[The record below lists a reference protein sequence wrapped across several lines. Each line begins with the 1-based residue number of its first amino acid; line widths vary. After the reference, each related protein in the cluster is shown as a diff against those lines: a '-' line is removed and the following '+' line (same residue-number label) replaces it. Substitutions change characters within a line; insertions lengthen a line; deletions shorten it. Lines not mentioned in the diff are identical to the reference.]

1 MNVAT
6 KARRVRFT
14 NARRGNVRVAA
25 GANCGRAVRALL
37 TDGTRVCLWGPL
49 PRPALR
55 LELALSALR
64 AVEGELGRLIEVVAA
79 EMGLPAFLVV
89 RKPVCTAL
97 GTAVDMARSDVSGNE
112 PGAAQ
117 EPYMRRIYLSEA
129 GRRGSPPGTGGYPS
143 PAGFWG
149 VVARLALLLHAVA
162 VLYT

>member
-6 KARRVRFT
+6 RPDGFVSPTLAGGTFALRQGLT
-14 NARRGNVRVAA
+14 AA
-25 GANCGRAVRALL
+25 GRYARFL
-37 TDGTRVCLWGPL
+37 TDGTRVCLGGPL

-97 GTAVDMARSDVSGNE
+97 GTAVDMSKSDVSGNE

-129 GRRGSPPGTGGYPS
+129 GRPGGAHRGLAAIRPQQVS
-143 PAGFWG
+143 G
-149 VVARLALLLHAVA
+149 V
-162 VLYT
+162 